1 MSAVGGRADVAYQEL
16 SGPFLA
22 RLGHEWSSQNQP
34 RNRYLYDMLT
44 PSFLGML
51 SLANAMHWLLY
62 AHNS

>member
-1 MSAVGGRADVAYQEL
+1 MSGYEGRADVVCQGL

-62 AHNS
+62 ANNS

>member
-1 MSAVGGRADVAYQEL
+1 MSGHLRISRAIAIC
-16 SGPFLA
+16 
-22 RLGHEWSSQNQP
+22 
-34 RNRYLYDMLT
+34 YDMLT